1 MLSLLYY
8 VLDYWYDSKYHAVT
22 TTLLMKI
29 VRLILFIA
37 SAAVVSSSLVCCSK
51 PRNRSSEHANNLINS
66 APADLQAPDL
76 LPGDTIHLSAI
87 TFNGGTFGYGVM
99 SITSENMV
107 AYSLF
112 NHAPYTYTKDGRK
125 AVFSYEYD
133 SLTDK
138 KEKMTTKFTYYLSF
152 YAPLEAVME
161 RIVETWVNGTLESRD
176 VSENGVFKIF
186 RN

>member
-1 MLSLLYY
+1 
-8 VLDYWYDSKYHAVT
+8 
-22 TTLLMKI
+22 
-29 VRLILFIA
+29 
-37 SAAVVSSSLVCCSK
+37 
-51 PRNRSSEHANNLINS
+51 
-66 APADLQAPDL
+66 
-76 LPGDTIHLSAI
+76 
-87 TFNGGTFGYGVM
+87 M
-99 SITSENMV
+99 SIASENMV

-112 NHAPYTYTKDGRK
+112 NLAPYTYTKDGRK

-138 KEKMTTKFTYYLSF
+138 QEQMTTKFTYYLSF

-186 RN
+186 RH

>member
-1 MLSLLYY
+1 M
-8 VLDYWYDSKYHAVT
+8 
-22 TTLLMKI
+22 
-29 VRLILFIA
+29 
-37 SAAVVSSSLVCCSK
+37 
-51 PRNRSSEHANNLINS
+51 
-66 APADLQAPDL
+66 
-76 LPGDTIHLSAI
+76 PGDTIHLSAI

-99 SITSENMV
+99 SIASENMV

-112 NHAPYTYTKDGRK
+112 NRAPYTYTKDGRK

-161 RIVETWVNGTLESRD
+161 HIVETWVNGTLESRD